1 MVCPT
6 ALYVVGLALLASART
21 LFWLA
26 VTVKEAWFEV
36 RPLPEAVALLVIEP
50 ASMSAW
56 VIVCVEVQLAE
67 APGASVPLPQGLLV
81 PWSSSATLRGPAGVL
96 FPFLV
101 AQSVVVMLCPSL

>member
-26 VTVKEAWFEV
+26 VTVNEAWFEV

-56 VIVCVEVQLAE
+56 VIACVEVQLVD
-67 APGASVPLPQGLLV
+67 APGASG
-81 PWSSSATLRGPAGVL
+81 
-96 FPFLV
+96 
-101 AQSVVVMLCPSL
+101 

>member
-6 ALYVVGLALLASART
+6 ALYVVGLAILASVRA

-26 VTVKEAWFEV
+26 VTVKDAWFEV

-56 VIVCVEVQLAE
+56 VIVCVEVQLVE
-67 APGASVPLPQGLLV
+67 APGASGPLPHGLIV
-81 PWSSSATLRGPAGVL
+81 PCLSSATMNGPARVVFLLFVTVL
-96 FPFLV
+96 E
-101 AQSVVVMLCPSL
+101 

>member
-6 ALYVVGLALLASART
+6 ALYVVGLALLASVRT

-26 VTVKEAWFEV
+26 VTVNEAWFEV

-56 VIVCVEVQLAE
+56 VIGCVEVQLAA
-67 APGASVPLPQGLLV
+67 APGASGPVPHRLIPS
-81 PWSSSATLRGPAGVL
+81 WSSSTPISRAYTVFLL
-96 FPFLV
+96 F
-101 AQSVVVMLCPSL
+101 